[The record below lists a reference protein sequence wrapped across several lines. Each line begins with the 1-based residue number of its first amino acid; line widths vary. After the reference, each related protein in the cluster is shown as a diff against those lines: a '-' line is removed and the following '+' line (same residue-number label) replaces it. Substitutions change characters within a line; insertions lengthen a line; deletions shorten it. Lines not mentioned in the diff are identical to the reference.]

1 MVYAEPSRSVAAR
14 IRHGHRSRRV
24 AVEGLVAEP
33 RLQRIVDIS
42 ARPPRPVPLPEEGLV
57 LSESLA
63 GILGVRQG
71 DTVTVEVLEGARPV
85 RAGITVLAT
94 LRPTTP
100 DLLDPRS
107 RAGLEARVR
116 SAESA
121 LGRARAE
128 RERQRAEL
136 KFAEADF
143 ARIGTLGRE
152 GIVSQES
159 VEVAQLALER
169 SRAAL
174 AAADYTVEA
183 ALHDLEAARAS
194 LLEAG
199 AEPAGGVLEV
209 RSPVDGVVLR
219 RLRESEAVV
228 APGEALVEVGDP
240 RDLEIVSDLL
250 STDAAQIRPGHS
262 VEIEQWGGGT
272 VLAGRVRR
280 IEPSGFTKVS
290 ALGVEEQRVNVIVDL
305 ADPPD
310 RWAGLGD
317 GFRVE
322 VRVVLWEKAGVLQ
335 VPASSLFRDEEGW
348 AVFAVRD
355 GQARRRRVE
364 VGQQNGLQAEIV
376 SGLAEGDRVILHPG
390 TDVKDGVEV
399 EERAGDG

>member
-1 MVYAEPSRSVAAR
+1 MKPIQKKVLMIAVPVALMGVFALALR
-14 IRHGHRSRRV
+14 PNPLTVDTGAVTRGPLRV
-24 AVEGLVAEP
+24 TL
-33 RLQRIVDIS
+33 D
-42 ARPPRPVPLPEEGLV
+42 EEGETRVRERFVVSAPAAGRV
-57 LSESLA
+57 LRIEMDP
-63 GILGVRQG
+63 G
-71 DTVTVEVLEGARPV
+71 EPV

-94 LRPTTP
+94 LRPTAP
-100 DLLDPRS
+100 DLLDARS
-107 RAGLEARVR
+107 RASLEARVR

-121 LGRARAE
+121 LGRARAD
-128 RERQRAEL
+128 RERLRAEL
-136 KFAEADF
+136 RFAEADF
-143 ARIGTLGRE
+143 ARTGTLGRQ

-159 VEVAQLALER
+159 VEVAQLGMER

-174 AAADYTVEA
+174 AAADYGVEA
-183 ALHDLEAARAS
+183 AVHDLEAARAS

-199 AEPAGGVLEV
+199 SETAGGVLEV

-228 APGEALVEVGDP
+228 VAGEALVEVGEP
-240 RDLEIVSDLL
+240 RDLEIISDLL
-250 STDAAQIRPGHS
+250 STDAAQIRPGHP

-322 VRVVLWEKAGVLQ
+322 VRVVLWEKDDVPQ
-335 VPASSLFRDEEGW
+335 VPASSLFRDEQGW

-355 GQARRRRVE
+355 GKARLQRVE
-364 VGQQNGLQAEIV
+364 VGQQNGLQAEIR
-376 SGLAEGDRVILHPG
+376 SGLKPGDRVILHPG
-390 TDVKDGVEV
+390 TDVRDGIEV
-399 EERAGDG
+399 EEREQGGE